1 MNSLDIAT
9 QVAKFERR
17 RFWLSLEVELAIRVD
32 LLAVKEYLLATKE
45 DIVSF
50 LLVLF
55 PFHPFFK
62 LEVLRK

>member
-45 DIVSF
+45 DIV
-50 LLVLF
+50 
-55 PFHPFFK
+55 
-62 LEVLRK
+62 